1 MGDIRRVAVIGSGV
15 MGAGIAAQVAN
26 AGVPVRLY
34 DMTQD
39 MAAAAIAKLLK
50 TEPAPLMS
58 PDNVRHISA
67 HGIDGELAALGDCD
81 WIVEAVV
88 ERLDVKQTLFAKI
101 ADYAGPAA
109 IISSN
114 TSTIRLAELLA
125 KSAPAFRQRFV
136 ITHFFNP
143 PRYMRLL
150 EIVQGESSAD
160 VAQSISRFADVA
172 LGKSIVWCKD
182 RPGFIA
188 NRLGCFWSQAAMATA
203 FDMGVTVEEADV
215 VMGKAFGIPKTGVF
229 GLMDLV
235 GIDLVPHVNASLARA
250 LPADDLFQQVNV
262 PLPFMERMIAAGL
275 TGRKGKGGFYRINRE
290 MGRRKEVI
298 DLVTGDYRPLNPVTI
313 DGTTPLLQ
321 QDTRLGRY
329 ARRVW
334 GLVFAYAGL
343 LLGDAADDIAAIDAA
358 MRLGYN
364 WQWGPF
370 ELMDRAGDVT
380 QLLKAEGLPIAPVF
394 RGANF
399 YRDGAALALD
409 GNYHPV
415 ARAEGL
421 LLLADVKRKSAAV
434 LSNGAAALWDIGDGV
449 CCFEIT
455 TKMNTFDAAV
465 FDLLGQ
471 ALDLATRRFRA
482 MVIGGD
488 GPHTSAGVNL
498 KAVAAL
504 IKSESWDDIENTVA
518 SGQAALKRLKYC
530 AVPVIG
536 CAHGLALGGGCE
548 LLLHCAAIQAHGEAN
563 IGLVECGVGLIPGW
577 GGNGELLLRAPVSG
591 KGPMPPVIAAF
602 ETIAMAQVS
611 RSAQGARAMGFL
623 RWSDGITMNRDRLLA
638 DAKASALRLA
648 ENFHPP
654 QPPLFSLPGP
664 SGAVALALQ
673 AESLRKLGKASDH
686 DLVVAAALA
695 RTLTGG
701 EADAVKP
708 VTEQQLLDIER
719 ASFMTLVRR
728 PETLARIEHTLETG
742 KPLRN

>member
-1 MGDIRRVAVIGSGV
+1 MGDIRKVAVIGSGV
-15 MGAGIAAQVAN
+15 MGAGIAAQIAN
-26 AGVPVRLY
+26 AGLPVRLF
-34 DMTQD
+34 DMTKD
-39 MAAAAIAKLLK
+39 MAAAAIARLLK
-50 TEPAPLMS
+50 TAPAPFMS
-58 PDNVRHISA
+58 PDNARHISA

-88 ERLDVKQTLFAKI
+88 ERLDVKQALYAKI
-101 ADYAGPAA
+101 ADHAGPGA

-125 KSAPAFRQRFV
+125 KSTPEFRQRFV

-150 EIVQGESSAD
+150 EIVQGEASAS
-160 VAQSISRFADVA
+160 VAQTIARFADVA

-203 FDMGVTVEEADV
+203 FDMGLTVEEADA

-235 GIDLVPHVNASLARA
+235 GIDLIPHVNASLARA
-250 LPADDLFQQVNV
+250 LPADDLFQKVNV
-262 PLPFMERMIAAGL
+262 PLPFMDRMIAAGL
-275 TGRKGKGGFYRINRE
+275 TGRRGKGGFYRINRE
-290 MGRRKEVI
+290 MGRRKEAI
-298 DLVTGDYRPLNPVTI
+298 DLVTGKYRTLNSVMI
-313 DGTTPLLQ
+313 DGTTPLLE
-321 QDTRLGRY
+321 QDTPLGRY

-364 WQWGPF
+364 WRWGPF
-370 ELMDRAGDVT
+370 ELMDRAGDVPG
-380 QLLKAEGLPIAPVF
+380 LLRAEGLPVAPVF
-394 RGANF
+394 RDAPF
-399 YRDGAALALD
+399 YRDGEALALD
-409 GNYHPV
+409 GTYHPV
-415 ARAEGL
+415 RRTEGL
-421 LLLADVKRKSAAV
+421 VLLADVKRRSSPLLA
-434 LSNGAAALWDIGDGV
+434 NGSAALWDIGDGV

-455 TKMNTFDAAV
+455 TKMNTFDGAV

-471 ALDLATRRFRA
+471 AIDRAIRDFRA

-498 KAVAAL
+498 KAVATL
-504 IKSESWDDIENTVA
+504 IRTEDWSDIEKTVA
-518 SGQAALKRLKYC
+518 SGQAVLKRLKYC
-530 AVPVIG
+530 SVPVVG

-548 LLLHCAAIQAHGEAN
+548 MLLHCAAIQAHGEAN

-577 GGNGELLLRAPVSG
+577 GGNGEMMLRTSISAR
-591 KGPMPPVIAAF
+591 GPMPPVIAAF

-623 RWSDGITMNRDRLLA
+623 RGGDGITMNRDRLLA
-638 DAKASALRLA
+638 DAKARALLLA
-648 ENFHPP
+648 THYQPP

-673 AESLRKLGKASDH
+673 AESLRKLGKASDY
-686 DLVVAAALA
+686 DLVVTGALA

-701 EADAVKP
+701 EADAVRP
-708 VTEQQLLDIER
+708 ISEQLLLDVER

>member
-1 MGDIRRVAVIGSGV
+1 MGDIRKVAVIGSGV

-34 DMTQD
+34 DMTRD
-39 MAAAAIAKLLK
+39 MAAAAIARLLK
-50 TEPAPLMS
+50 TEPAPFMA
-58 PDNVRHISA
+58 PDNARHITV
-67 HGIDGELAALGDCD
+67 HGIDGELSGLGDCD

-88 ERLDVKQTLFAKI
+88 ERLDVKQALYAKI
-101 ADYAGPAA
+101 ADHAGPAA
-109 IISSN
+109 IMSSN

-125 KSAPAFRQRFV
+125 TSTPEFRQRFV

-150 EIVQGESSAD
+150 EIVRGEASAA
-160 VAQSISRFADVA
+160 VAQTIAGFADVA

-188 NRLGCFWSQAAMATA
+188 NRLGCFWSQTAMATA
-203 FDMGVTVEEADV
+203 FEMGLTVEEADA

-250 LPADDLFQQVNV
+250 LAADDLFHKVNV
-262 PLPFMERMIAAGL
+262 PLPFMDRMIAAGL
-275 TGRKGKGGFYRINRE
+275 TGRKAGGGFYRLNRE
-290 MGRRKEVI
+290 QGKRKEAI
-298 DLVTGDYRPLNPVTI
+298 DLVSGEYRAVNRVAI
-313 DGTTPLLQ
+313 DSAVPLLE

-370 ELMDRAGDVT
+370 ELMDRAGAIT
-380 QLLKAEGLPIAPVF
+380 ALLKAEGLPVAPVF
-394 RGANF
+394 RGALF
-399 YRDGAALALD
+399 YRDGEALALD
-409 GNYHPV
+409 GTYHPV
-415 ARAEGL
+415 PKAEGL
-421 LLLADVKRKSAAV
+421 LLLADVKRRSSALLA
-434 LSNGAAALWDIGDGV
+434 NGAAALWDIGDGV

-455 TKMNTFDAAV
+455 TKMNTFDGAV

-471 ALDLATRRFRA
+471 AIDRAARDFRA

-498 KAVAAL
+498 KAVAAF
-504 IKSESWDDIENTVA
+504 IRTEGWSDIENTVA
-518 SGQAALKRLKYC
+518 AGQVALKRLKYC
-530 AVPVIG
+530 SVPVIG

-548 LLLHCAAIQAHGEAN
+548 MLLHCAAIQAHGEAN
-563 IGLVECGVGLIPGW
+563 IGLVECSVGLIPGW
-577 GGNGELLLRAPVSG
+577 GGNGEMMLRAGTSAR
-591 KGPMPPVIAAF
+591 GPMPPVIAAF

-638 DAKASALRLA
+638 DAKAKALKLA
-648 ENFHPP
+648 AHYQSPEPP
-654 QPPLFSLPGP
+654 HFSLPGP
-664 SGAVALALQ
+664 SGAVFLGLQ
-673 AESLRKLGKASDH
+673 AEGLRKLGKASDY
-686 DLVVAAALA
+686 DLVVAGALA
-695 RTLTGG
+695 LTLTGG
-701 EADAVKP
+701 EADAVRP
-708 VTEQQLLDIER
+708 ITEQQLLDIECN
-719 ASFMTLVRR
+719 SFMTLVRR